1 VSKIAAIEIEVGQ
14 WGDLITILDGG
25 VKQTANPGLR
35 QASLETLGYVCEEV
49 PTKLG
54 SFSNIILMAIASGMS
69 ASETNNSIRLAATQ
83 CLFNAMEFIK
93 DNMAREADRNQIL
106 NMIFSVTQPPA
117 DEPLRVAAFQCLV
130 GVADMYYEYLPAY
143 MGPIFELTTK
153 AIKNEP
159 EDVVRQAIE
168 LWATICD
175 VELEIEAE
183 DADNADKQPPVP
195 SRSLNIIK
203 QAVAPLTPVLLG
215 ALNKQADDPED
226 DDFTVGLAAA
236 TALGLCAQVAK
247 DLIVKIVLDFV
258 QQNVNSAEWRAR
270 EAAILAFGCILD
282 GPNRD
287 ELAKVVKQAFQLI
300 LSKMNDPH
308 AMVKD
313 TTSWTLGRIC
323 LLLPEAIDPSTL
335 PPLMAALQQALS
347 AQQTAKVASNAS
359 WAIHNLASSV
369 EAQDS
374 SPLSPYFQPLLQA
387 LLGATLR
394 RDVKQSNLQVS
405 IYEAINAL
413 VASATADVLNII
425 QQILPHIMQSLQTTI
440 GARAESAEDKQAL
453 NEVQA
458 LLCGTLQ
465 AIVSKLATADV
476 LPHAQTLMQLLLQV
490 VRNPNTTVLEE
501 GLMAIGAV
509 ADKLGDQFAPFTQ
522 EAKAPLLAAI
532 TNAQE
537 YHACKVAIYALC
549 DVTRAIGAHFTLFS
563 DEVMALLLRHLS
575 EQTIER
581 SLKTCMIECMGDV
594 ATAVGGFFERYLK
607 YVCPMLQQA
616 SQINFA
622 ADDYDNQEYLQQLR
636 EAILSAYAGIL
647 SGLDKDK
654 QAAVF
659 VNQPGLIESI
669 AALVDAIAKDG
680 QTQHSGHTQNAIEQ
694 LSFCFHVLTSL
705 SRPLLCV
712 LLLFPQSLTAAKLLC
727 AVRAA
732 WCTIW

>member
-153 AIKNEP
+153 AIKTET

-374 SPLSPYFQPLLQA
+374 SPLSPYFQPLLTA
-387 LLGATLR
+387 LLNATLR

-413 VASATADVLNII
+413 VASATADVLNVI
-425 QQILPHIMQSLQTTI
+425 QRILPHIMQSLQTTI

-465 AIVSKLATADV
+465 AIVSKLGTADV

-522 EAKAPLLAAI
+522 EAKGPLLAAI

-680 QTQHSGHTQNAIEQ
+680 EALHSGHTRRMQ
-694 LSFCFHVLTSL
+694 LDKCPSAYTFSLPTRVRCCVCLYCFLRV
-705 SRPLLCV
+705 
-712 LLLFPQSLTAAKLLC
+712 
-727 AVRAA
+727 
-732 WCTIW
+732 